1 MFLSHMA
8 VYSPL
13 VRSDSNPVITGSDPR
28 LALCNKS
35 PWRNRNCNYLQ
46 IICKVFA
53 SHAII
58 EAIIISDVRDTA
70 DKMLGKKYQSAN
82 TDHEGYIVHCVYI

>member
-1 MFLSHMA
+1 MA

-35 PWRNRNCNYLQ
+35 PWRNRDCNYLQ

-53 SHAII
+53 SHAIF
-58 EAIIISDVRDTA
+58 EAIIISDVQTPDTLTLN
-70 DKMLGKKYQSAN
+70 DCTYQSI
-82 TDHEGYIVHCVYI
+82 TWPHKHCLALDQSEVT